1 MDFILTWLEDKTVVM
16 PCHQLH
22 FLHHADLIVCLDGM
36 TIREQGSFSDLI
48 SSGGTFAALMKTQ
61 GATGG
66 DPGSPPSEDE
76 SGLTLLPGVQSDAD
90 VLVSLKGT
98 GKPGGLMQD
107 EDRQKGKISK
117 EVRVVLYCNCNAG
130 LGSSYCEI
138 AISIDPWLLQLIYL
152 DVCRCTAFTSG
163 NSPLDN

>member
-36 TIREQGSFSDLI
+36 TIREQGSFSDLM

-66 DPGSPPSEDE
+66 KDPDSPPSEDE
-76 SGLTLLPGVQSDAD
+76 FGLTPRPDVQSDAD

-98 GKPGGLMQD
+98 GKAGGLMQD

-117 EVRVVLYCNCNAG
+117 EVRVVVVLQ
-130 LGSSYCEI
+130 LGGS
-138 AISIDPWLLQLIYL
+138 PWLCEFAPI
-152 DVCRCTAFTSG
+152 F
-163 NSPLDN
+163 